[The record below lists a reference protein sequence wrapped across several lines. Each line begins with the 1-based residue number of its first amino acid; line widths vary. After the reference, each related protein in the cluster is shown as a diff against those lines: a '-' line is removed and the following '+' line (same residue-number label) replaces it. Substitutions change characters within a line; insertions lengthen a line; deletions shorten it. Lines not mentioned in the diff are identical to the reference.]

1 MRWHAE
7 LSARKHAD
15 LQKLVNT
22 LQKTGHKDCVLH
34 MKPAEENEMTIALQ
48 SEPGRPGGS
57 AEVWCALAV
66 DQWFDRYEI
75 SSMSDDHIYLEL
87 TVDNLAQAM
96 KAADKADHISLKLA
110 KKPMPCISVELK
122 SMMTVIDHTVPVDV
136 WTRARMQNE
145 PLTQPVVDAPDL
157 LVWLPQLQ
165 KLYQLC
171 ERLAKIDTTVYI
183 SADVATSELS
193 FRVETD
199 TTAFTAKY
207 KVKCKTNEQDAEP
220 ASQPERQ
227 EVGVDIKMLAKILN
241 CYQVN
246 CKHAVMGIMDE
257 VILMQITGGSRDE
270 LKVTYYVPTL
280 VV

>member
-7 LSARKHAD
+7 LAGRKHGD
-15 LQKLVNT
+15 LHRLVNT

-34 MKPAEENEMTIALQ
+34 MKPAEENQLTIALR
-48 SEPGRPGGS
+48 SEPGRPGGGA
-57 AEVWCALAV
+57 AEVWCTLAV

-75 SSMSDDHIYLEL
+75 SSMSEDNIFLEL
-87 TVDNLAQAM
+87 TVENLAQAM
-96 KAADKADHISLKLA
+96 KAADKADNISLKLA

-122 SMMTVIDHTVPVDV
+122 FMMTKIDHTVPVDV
-136 WTRARMQNE
+136 WTRSKIQTD
-145 PLTQPVVDAPDL
+145 PLLEPVVTPPDQ

-165 KLYQLC
+165 KLYHLC
-171 ERLAKIDTTVYI
+171 ERLSKIDSTVYI
-183 SADVATSELS
+183 SCDWASSELS

-199 TTAFTAKY
+199 VTAFTAKY
-207 KVKCKTNEQDAEP
+207 KVKTNAEP
-220 ASQPERQ
+220 GAEADGL
-227 EVGVDIKMLAKILN
+227 EVAVDIKMLAKILN

-257 VILMQITGGSRDE
+257 VILMQITAGGRDE
-270 LKVTYYVPTL
+270 LQVTYYVPTL